1 MVVAV
6 SVMLVGPRRRRSSSN
21 SRRRRRRRLANVVDG
36 GSRGRGSN

>member
-1 MVVAV
+1 MVAV

-21 SRRRRRRRLANVVDG
+21 SRRRRRRLANVVDG